1 MGRTVAT
8 ITQHLNETEAMLQ
21 RFRRTLRRQD
31 QQLFDDLMASARP
44 HIAAISETQAL
55 LPFEVALLA
64 MLLEQN
70 RQIAHLSRRV
80 ADLEQSSS
88 ASRSSHAF

>member
-31 QQLFDDLMASARP
+31 QVLFDGLMASAHA
-44 HIAAISETQAL
+44 HITAISEAQAL

-64 MLLEQN
+64 MLLEQH
-70 RQIAHLSRRV
+70 RQIAHLNQRV
-80 ADLEQSSS
+80 ADLEQSFGMFHPD
-88 ASRSSHAF
+88 AR